1 MASSFHIFHSTLS
14 LIWFCT
20 YNCNSIRTKID
31 IIRDLLNDCDV
42 SLLHEIILLNEDK
55 DMFYSIDRNFDFHV
69 FPSRLSISNNFDGRP
84 AGVSLSC
91 GENL

>member
-1 MASSFHIFHSTLS
+1 MEGLRKSLS
-14 LIWFCT
+14 LIRFCT

-42 SLLHEIILLNEDK
+42 LLLQEIILLNEDK
-55 DMFYSIDRNFDFHV
+55 DMFYSIDSNFDFHV